1 VSAGVVV
8 VGGGS
13 SVCREI
19 AEAFRRRGDR
29 VHVADV
35 DRAALA
41 ATVAAN
47 PGMGGTVCDVG
58 SDADVERLFA
68 EAGWLGGVDVLVNGV
83 GIGGPRAPVEEVTVD
98 EWQTVLNVD
107 VTGTFRCIRAVAG
120 GMKERGSGSIVN
132 FSSCSAR
139 TAPPLRSP
147 YVAAKTAI
155 EGLTRSLARELGPY
169 GVRCNAIV
177 PGAIENDRL
186 RSILT
191 RNAEAKAVSV
201 DEYRA
206 EVLRYV
212 SLRRSIELDEF
223 AGLVLFLCS
232 DAGRGITGQ
241 LLNLDGNV
249 EWEEG

>member
-1 VSAGVVV
+1 VSSGVVV

-19 AEAFRRRGDR
+19 AEAFLRRDDR

-35 DRAALA
+35 DEAAVA
-41 ATVAAN
+41 ATLAAN
-47 PGMGGTVCDVG
+47 PGMRGTVCDVG

-68 EAGWLGGVDVLVNGV
+68 DAAWLGAVDVLVNGV

-98 EWQTVLNVD
+98 EWQSVLNVD

-120 GMKERGSGSIVN
+120 GMKERGRGSIVN
-132 FSSCSAR
+132 FSSCSTR

-147 YVAAKTAI
+147 YVAAKAAI

-177 PGAIENDRL
+177 PGAIENERL
-186 RSILT
+186 RGIFE
-191 RNAEAKAVSV
+191 RNADARGVTVE
-201 DEYRA
+201 EYRA

-223 AGLVLFLCS
+223 ADLVLFLCS
-232 DAGRGITGQ
+232 DAARGITGQ
-241 LLNLDGNV
+241 LLSLDGNV
-249 EWEEG
+249 EWEDG